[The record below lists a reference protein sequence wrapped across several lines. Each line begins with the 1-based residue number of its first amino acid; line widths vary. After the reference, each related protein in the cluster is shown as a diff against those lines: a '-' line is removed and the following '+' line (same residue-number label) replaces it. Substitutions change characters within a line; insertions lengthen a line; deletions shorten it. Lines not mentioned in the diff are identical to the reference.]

1 MLGGCRCV
9 CVLGRIRMTGTKRE
23 HSTHVRL
30 SEEADA
36 VLELMAQAAVRDK
49 SALAAQLLE
58 EALLGR
64 AHALKV
70 AALRFARPGFGG
82 NERDKA

>member
-1 MLGGCRCV
+1 
-9 CVLGRIRMTGTKRE
+9 MTGTKRE

-49 SALAAQLLE
+49 AALAADLLE

-64 AHALKV
+64 AHTLRM
-70 AALRFARPGFGG
+70 AALRFARLGFGG
-82 NERDKA
+82 TSGEAK